1 MAKAVFKKVVK
12 AGLMLSAGA
21 YIIATST
28 SYSVLTGATYAVLVL
43 GVSLVCAFAAGL
55 GVRK

>member
-1 MAKAVFKKVVK
+1 MAKAVFKRVLK
-12 AGLMLSAGA
+12 AGLVLSVGA

-28 SYSVLTGATYAVLVL
+28 TYSVLTGVTYAALVF
-43 GVSLVCAFAAGL
+43 GVSLVCALVAGM

>member
-1 MAKAVFKKVVK
+1 MAKAVFKRVLK

-21 YIIATST
+21 YIIATSAT
-28 SYSVLTGATYAVLVL
+28 YSVLTGATYAVLVF
-43 GVSLVCAFAAGL
+43 GISLVCAVVAGL

>member
-1 MAKAVFKKVVK
+1 MAKKVFKKVVN

-28 SYSVLTGATYAVLVL
+28 TYSVLTGATYAVLVF
-43 GVSLVCAFAAGL
+43 GISLVCAVVAGL